1 MTKIN
6 LPSKIVDDV
15 VGTSSV
21 NSWTSKMNFDFK
33 DKKVLIRVDFNV
45 PLDVNLNVTDDTR
58 IRKALPTINHV
69 LDHGGSVILMS
80 HFGRPLKKL
89 NDDGS
94 VNCKKFSL
102 KNITNRLSSLL
113 EKEVQFVSDTVG
125 EEVKMHTA
133 NLKPGEVLLLEN
145 TRFYNEEKKG
155 DKGFAKQLS
164 ELADIYINDAFG
176 TAHRAHA
183 STTTVAHYFQKEN
196 KSFGFL
202 MQAEIEN
209 AERVLNSPESPFIAI
224 LGGAKVSDKI
234 QLIEKLLDLCDDI
247 IIGGGMSYTFSKAL
261 GGSIGNSLC
270 EDDFQELALSVLDK
284 AVAKGVNIHLPKDTV
299 IADDFSNDAN
309 RKVVDAGSIPD
320 GWQGLDIGHESVD
333 YFKTIVLN
341 ARTII
346 WNGPLG
352 VFEFDNFAGGTNSI
366 AAIVAEATQNGA
378 YSLIGGGDSVSAI
391 NKAGLADKVSFVS
404 TGGGA
409 MLEFLEGKELP
420 GIRAIR
426 VDS

>member
-1 MTKIN
+1 
-6 LPSKIVDDV
+6 
-15 VGTSSV
+15 
-21 NSWTSKMNFDFK
+21 MNFDFN

-45 PLDVNLNVTDDTR
+45 PLDENLNVTDDTR
-58 IRKALPTINHV
+58 IKKALPTITHV
-69 LDHGGSVILMS
+69 LDNGGSVILMS
-80 HFGRPLKKL
+80 HLGRPLKNL
-89 NDDGS
+89 NSDGS
-94 VNCKKFSL
+94 VNRKKFTL
-102 KNITNRLSSLL
+102 VNITNRLSSLL

-125 EEVKMHTA
+125 QGVKMHSS

-234 QLIEKLLDLCDDI
+234 RLIEKLLDLCDDI
-247 IIGGGMSYTFSKAL
+247 IIGGGMSYTFSKAK

-309 RKVVDAGSIPD
+309 RKVVSAGSIPD
-320 GWQGLDIGHESVD
+320 GWQGLDIGPESVD

-352 VFEFDNFAGGTNSI
+352 VFEFDNFADGTNSI

>member
-1 MTKIN
+1 
-6 LPSKIVDDV
+6 
-15 VGTSSV
+15 
-21 NSWTSKMNFDFK
+21 MNFDFN

-45 PLDVNLNVTDDTR
+45 PLDENLNVTDDTR
-58 IRKALPTINHV
+58 IKKALPTITHV
-69 LDHGGSVILMS
+69 LDNGGSVILMS
-80 HFGRPLKKL
+80 HLGRPLKNL
-89 NDDGS
+89 NSDGS
-94 VNCKKFSL
+94 VNRKKFTL
-102 KNITNRLSSLL
+102 ANITNRLSSLL

-125 EEVKMHTA
+125 QGVKMHSS

-234 QLIEKLLDLCDDI
+234 RLIEKLLDLCDDI
-247 IIGGGMSYTFSKAL
+247 IIGGGMSYTFSKAK

-309 RKVVDAGSIPD
+309 RKVVSAGSIPD
-320 GWQGLDIGHESVD
+320 GWQGLDIGPESVD

-352 VFEFDNFAGGTNSI
+352 VFEFDNFADGTNSI

-391 NKAGLADKVSFVS
+391 NKAGLADRVSFVS

>member
-1 MTKIN
+1 
-6 LPSKIVDDV
+6 
-15 VGTSSV
+15 
-21 NSWTSKMNFDFK
+21 MNFDFN

-45 PLDVNLNVTDDTR
+45 PLDENLNVTDDTR
-58 IRKALPTINHV
+58 IKKALPTITHV
-69 LDHGGSVILMS
+69 LDNGGSVILMS
-80 HFGRPLKKL
+80 HLGRPLKNL
-89 NDDGS
+89 NSDGS
-94 VNCKKFSL
+94 VNRKKFTL
-102 KNITNRLSSLL
+102 ANITNRLSSLL

-125 EEVKMHTA
+125 QGVKMHSS

-234 QLIEKLLDLCDDI
+234 RLIEKLLDLCDDI
-247 IIGGGMSYTFSKAL
+247 IIGGGMSYTFSKAK

-309 RKVVDAGSIPD
+309 RKVVSAGSIPD
-320 GWQGLDIGHESVD
+320 GWQGLDIGPESVD

-352 VFEFDNFAGGTNSI
+352 VFEFDNFADGTNSI